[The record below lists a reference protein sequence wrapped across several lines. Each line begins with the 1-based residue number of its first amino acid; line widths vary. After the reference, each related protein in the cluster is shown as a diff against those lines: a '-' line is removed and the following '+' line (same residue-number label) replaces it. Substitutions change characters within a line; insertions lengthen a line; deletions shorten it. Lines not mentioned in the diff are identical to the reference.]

1 MADLNFE
8 DKVKN
13 SFLKVKEDINRIENE
28 IIEVKNLIKYQKEQI
43 DLIFNKIEKISILT
57 KNEGKNNEEFFKSSN
72 GNEGVCAH
80 MQTHM
85 QTHMHIPVHINPP
98 ENNQNKVNFDSLT
111 TVDKSFLGLTKKE
124 FLVYLTLYQ
133 LEDDLGKVTYDDVS
147 KYLKLT
153 PGCIRTHIGH
163 IIMKNIPISREKIN
177 NKLTLLSIP
186 REFRQLN
193 LKTRLMNI
201 YNNQDP
207 YQKKLI

>member
-1 MADLNFE
+1 MTDQDFE
-8 DKVKN
+8 KKVKN
-13 SFLKVKEDINRIENE
+13 SFLKVKEDINKIENE
-28 IIEVKNLIKYQKEQI
+28 ILELKNLINSQKEQI
-43 DLIFNKIEKISILT
+43 DLIFSKIEKISIIT
-57 KNEGKNNEEFFKSSN
+57 EKEDENNKHFFKSSN
-72 GNEGVCAH
+72 GNKGVCAH

-85 QTHMHIPVHINPP
+85 QTPVHIPVHINDR
-98 ENNQNKVNFDSLT
+98 ENLQKANFDSLT

-124 FLVYLTLYQ
+124 FLIYLTLYQ
-133 LEDDLGKVTYDDVS
+133 LEDDIGKVTYDDIS

-153 PGCIRTHIGH
+153 SGCIRTHIGH

-186 REFRQLN
+186 QEFRQLN